1 MKLGTLL
8 VTKGVKNYVNRAEI
22 KVGTEISISSVKDT
36 DDEMVSV
43 GDYFIENDA
52 ELSKVNAEILEL
64 RKVNSMVY
72 VSINA

>member
-36 DDEMVSV
+36 DDEMVSI
-43 GDYFIENDA
+43 GDYFIENEA

>member
-22 KVGTEISISSVKDT
+22 KVGTEISISAVKEQ
-36 DDEMVSV
+36 DDEMISV
-43 GDYFIENDA
+43 GDYFIESEA

>member
-22 KVGTEISISSVKDT
+22 KVGTEISISSVKGQ

-43 GDYFIENDA
+43 GDYFIESEA

>member
-22 KVGTEISISSVKDT
+22 KVGTEISISAVKEN

-72 VSINA
+72 VSINV